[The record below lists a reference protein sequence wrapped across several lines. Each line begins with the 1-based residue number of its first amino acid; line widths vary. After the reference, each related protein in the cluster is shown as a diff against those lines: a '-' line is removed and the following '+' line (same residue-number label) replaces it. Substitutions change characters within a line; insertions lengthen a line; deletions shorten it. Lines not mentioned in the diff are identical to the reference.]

1 MEILI
6 VYILSLILSEG
17 SFSLTKSSRRFVSV
31 SHDMLTRFLVQW
43 LFEGFKDWEKLPR
56 GGYIV
61 LDDTVIN
68 KQYSKNIEGVSY
80 QYSSNE
86 KKKLNGLCF
95 ILVLWVYGN
104 QSFVLDMLI
113 WKKGGPTKNELVQ
126 AALRRYRL
134 AGIQP
139 KKVLFDAWYAASS
152 TLNLL
157 SSWGWTYLARIRS
170 NRLFNNRHL
179 KEYRFF
185 GANGKYG
192 KLKGVGH
199 SVQIVKH
206 GKRYLVTNG
215 LSPLFSRSGAKL
227 YKERW
232 IVETVFQDLK
242 MNLNLEKCS
251 SRSLKAQENH
261 IKSCLLAY
269 RFFKTYYPDK
279 SMKSA
284 QQEFIANH
292 DPAIFKQQMIQL
304 LAA

>member
-1 MEILI
+1 MQILI
-6 VYILSLILSEG
+6 AYVFSLILSEG
-17 SFSLTKSSRRFVSV
+17 SFSLEKAARRFVSV
-31 SHDMLTRFLVQW
+31 SHDVLTRFLVRW
-43 LFEGFKDWEKLPR
+43 LFEEFTDWAKLPKN
-56 GGYIV
+56 GYIV
-61 LDDTVIN
+61 LDDTVLN
-68 KQYSKNIEGVSY
+68 KQHSRKIEGVSY

-95 ILVLWVYGN
+95 ILVLWVSGN
-104 QSFVLDMLI
+104 QSFVLDVLI
-113 WKKGGPTKNELVQ
+113 WKKGGRTKNELVQ
-126 AALRRYRL
+126 AALRRYKL

-157 SSWGWTYLARIRS
+157 GSWGWTYLARIKS
-170 NRLFNNRHL
+170 NRLFNDRHL
-179 KEYRFF
+179 TEYRFF

-232 IVETVFQDLK
+232 VVETVFQDLK
-242 MNLNLEKCS
+242 KNLNLEKCS

-261 IKSCLLAY
+261 IKACLLAY
-269 RFFKTYYPDK
+269 RFFKIYYPDK
-279 SMKSA
+279 SVESA